1 MKKRYTLAILALV
14 VFVLAA
20 FGYFATSLI
29 DTQGESNLTL
39 HQVFKKAI
47 KRQQTLKN
55 VHADV
60 DMEQQTEMIVDG
72 VIVQFSTSSDLAM
85 EIQQKPM
92 AMYTKGTVAMEM
104 EGESMEMPME
114 MYMSESDGFYLLTGE
129 ENQWAKIPDNEYE
142 QVLAQTG
149 AKADATAQLKKLKR
163 FINDFEFK
171 QDDTSY
177 LLTLNIE
184 GDKLKEFIVGQL
196 GSVIE
201 GTVEMTSET
210 VKAMSFEDSKYELVI
225 NKETFDTNEINMDIT
240 ILMDIED
247 QQAQIK
253 NDASIKYSKF
263 DELDE
268 ITVPKEVKDNAVF

>member
-1 MKKRYTLAILALV
+1 MKKRYSLAILALV

-20 FGYFATSLI
+20 FGYFAKLLI
-29 DTQGESNLTL
+29 ETHGESNLTL
-39 HQVFKKAI
+39 QQVYKKAM
-47 KRQQTLKN
+47 KRQHTLKN

-60 DMEQQTEMIVDG
+60 DMEQQTEMTVDG
-72 VIVQFSTSSDLAM
+72 VTVHFSTSSDLVM

-114 MYMSESDGFYLLTGE
+114 MYMSKSDGFYLLTGE
-129 ENQWAKIPDNEYE
+129 ENQWSKIPKNDYD

-149 AKADATAQLKKLKR
+149 AKPDATAQLKKLKR
-163 FINDFEFK
+163 FTNDFEFK

-177 LLTLNIE
+177 FLTLNLE
-184 GDKLKEFIVGQL
+184 GDKFKEFIVDQL

-210 VKAMSFEDSKYELVI
+210 VEAMSFEDSKYELVI
-225 NKETFDTNEINMDIT
+225 NKDTFDTNEIHMDIT
-240 ILMDIED
+240 ILMDIEG
-247 QQAQIK
+247 QLAQIK

-268 ITVPKEVKDNAVF
+268 ITVPKEVKDNAVY